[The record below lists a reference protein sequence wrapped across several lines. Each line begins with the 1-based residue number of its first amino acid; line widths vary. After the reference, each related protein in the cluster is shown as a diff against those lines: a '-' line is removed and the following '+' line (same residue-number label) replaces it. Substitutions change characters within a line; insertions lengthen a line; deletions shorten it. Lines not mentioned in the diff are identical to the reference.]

1 MRVGEIIERLQRERK
16 IGPSPRR
23 GRLIVGR
30 LKAHGRANYQF
41 ESQGSPSY
49 YAQILTS
56 RGVETLWGVD
66 LERAIVQSKSQLKS
80 GSMVGV
86 RRVGSELVTLPA
98 REGDAATVQR
108 TFRRAQWVVED
119 ITFFAESIRR
129 ARRDR
134 ETQLTDAAAMRAR
147 PELRSAFV
155 SLHIAEQFAERN
167 IRDPRD
173 RALFVERV
181 KAVMALS
188 VKTLAHVPASS
199 STKTPRRED
208 PTR

>member
-1 MRVGEIIERLQRERK
+1 M
-16 IGPSPRR
+16 
-23 GRLIVGR
+23 
-30 LKAHGRANYQF
+30 
-41 ESQGSPSY
+41 
-49 YAQILTS
+49 
-56 RGVETLWGVD
+56 
-66 LERAIVQSKSQLKS
+66 QSKSQLKP
-80 GSMVGV
+80 GSMIGA

-98 REGDAATVQR
+98 REGDLPTAQR

-119 ITFFAESIRR
+119 VTFFAESIRR

-134 ETQLTDAAAMRAR
+134 EAQLTDAVAMRAR

-155 SLHIAEQFAERN
+155 SLHIAEKFAERS

-188 VKTLAHVPASS
+188 AKTISRPSTSAPARAD
-199 STKTPRRED
+199 RRED